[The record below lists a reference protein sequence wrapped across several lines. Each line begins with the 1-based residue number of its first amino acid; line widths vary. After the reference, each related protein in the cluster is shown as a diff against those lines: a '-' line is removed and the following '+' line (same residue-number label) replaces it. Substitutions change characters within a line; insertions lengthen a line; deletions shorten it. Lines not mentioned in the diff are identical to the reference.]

1 MFISKFLEMK
11 KIQVILVMMIF
22 LFSGTMAQSP
32 VKSKSLKPTNFQ
44 KRVTTVI
51 SGKSRNYYSLSAVNP
66 SVITVQGPGK
76 IMVNTRGR
84 FEPAQAS
91 KIGYEILYSIDG
103 GVQKNVLLSGI
114 DRSKEATY
122 VNGALGVPGELKN
135 FEIDL
140 GRGNHTIEF
149 KLKDSKINV
158 AARYIFKPTKEK
170 KQEWIS
176 FSPLTPSEAVELI
189 SGESTTNYYR
199 FSAAKP
205 LKVTIIGPSEL
216 RILTRAENH
225 VGMKGR
231 IHYRIQ
237 VKESNNVIS
246 TYLLSSDRSETAFY
260 KENKSLI
267 PGKACEVDIIVPTGS
282 HTYTIIPLD
291 EDKNTVLG
299 RLLIPKKDV
308 KLK

>member
-1 MFISKFLEMK
+1 MLKFAEMK
-11 KIQVILVMMIF
+11 KILLALLVIMSFNYMTI
-22 LFSGTMAQSP
+22 AQS
-32 VKSKSLKPTNFQ
+32 VSKSRSLKPTNYV
-44 KRVTTVI
+44 KSIATLI
-51 SGKSRNYYSLSAVNP
+51 SGNSRKYYSLSATTA

-76 IMVNTRGR
+76 LIVNTRGR
-84 FEPAQAS
+84 YAPAQ
-91 KIGYEILYSIDG
+91 KDMINYEILYTLDG
-103 GVQKNVLLSGI
+103 VNQKSKPFTAIG
-114 DRSKEATY
+114 RSKDATY
-122 VNGALGVPGELKN
+122 VNGALGVPGALKA
-135 FEIDL
+135 FEINL
-140 GRGNHTIEF
+140 GRGSHTIEF
-149 KLKDSKINV
+149 KLKDEKIPV
-158 AARYIFKPTKEK
+158 AVRYVFKPVKDK
-170 KQEWIS
+170 KQEWIA
-176 FSPLTPSEAVELI
+176 FSPLTPSEPVELI
-189 SGESTTNYYR
+189 AGESTTNYYR

-205 LKVTIIGPSEL
+205 LKVTIIGPTEL

-237 VKESNNVIS
+237 VKEANNVLS
-246 TYLLSSDRSETAFY
+246 TFQLSSNRSETAYY
-260 KENKSLI
+260 KENKSLV